1 MRKAGEEEYWKKKT
15 GDKGGSV
22 ENTISW
28 AAKGKSGRERLCPLE
43 ILIRLPVIYISS
55 MVTPYLFR

>member
-1 MRKAGEEEYWKKKT
+1 MGDCGKRDVRKAGEEEYWKKKT

-28 AAKGKSGRERLCPLE
+28 AAKKLRAAPH
-43 ILIRLPVIYISS
+43 P
-55 MVTPYLFR
+55 